1 MKQSNK
7 KTLICVL
14 LCALFCAVTAFAFA
28 GCKKTEAAKK
38 YAVIFMD
45 GETQISEQTVE
56 ANKEAVKPADPTK
69 ESTAGEVY
77 TFAGWSLTDG
87 GETVTD
93 FTIKADTTFYAVY
106 TSSTRQYK
114 VTFMNGSE
122 KLSESD
128 VDYNCVAVAPAQT
141 PAKESTVDTVYTFA
155 GWSLT
160 DGGEKVDE
168 LKITGDTTFYAVYT
182 SATRQYKVT
191 FMNGTDKF
199 SENDVDYNG
208 VAAAPTQTPAKE
220 STVDTVFAF
229 AGWSLT
235 ENGETVTDFTIKADT
250 TFYAVYTPATRQY
263 KVTFMNGTEKL
274 SENDV
279 DYNTTAAAPATN
291 PSKPSDAGNDYT
303 FAGWALT
310 ENGETVTDF
319 TIKADTTFYAVYTSV
334 TRKYKVTFMNG
345 SEKLSESEVDYNG
358 VAAAPTQTP
367 AKESTVA
374 TVFAFAGWALTDGG
388 EKVDELK
395 ITGDT
400 TFYAVYTSATRQY
413 KVTFMNGSEKLSE
426 SDVDYNGVAVAPAQT
441 PAKESTVDTVF
452 AFAGWSLTDGGEKVD
467 ELKITGDTTFYA
479 VYTPSVRKYNVQFI
493 GDDVDVTVS
502 VNARETVPAL
512 KDEEGALGRKI
523 VGYYSDEGFGTEFD
537 TEAEI
542 LKDTVVYVKLS
553 DYVYFNGAMLNKFT
567 DANATKT
574 LNGDGTL
581 TVTGVNGSYI
591 HKKDLNL
598 AMNDTNGLEIKIKT
612 DLHGGFIG
620 LYLFGEYTQD
630 GVAKTSTDY
639 GTPYYR
645 GRNAEGFEGWSCT
658 AADSDGYVVMTF
670 DLAYISKNATKSDFA
685 FRVINGLRIN
695 IASGTESKIT
705 IDYIKSIKIDSS
717 YNVNYYVNGA
727 VKKTATVKEGEKAIA
742 LKDEEVALGRQIA
755 GYYTDAAFTQVF
767 DMANTAITQDTNVYV
782 KLSDYVYFNGA
793 MMSKFA
799 GTATKTLNADGT
811 LTLLGAD
818 KNKYIHQKG
827 LNLSVEGANRVEIR
841 AKQNG
846 VYRLDLYLFG
856 NYTLDGNVAT
866 GTDYG
871 ADKGGF
877 RYRGVDASFGY
888 SVVNDGEYVI
898 MTYDL
903 SYANGNTAKNLVF
916 NVINGFRIDIVGV
929 NDKITDSSIMI
940 DYVKIIKK

>member
-1 MKQSNK
+1 M
-7 KTLICVL
+7 

-69 ESTAGEVY
+69 ESTVGEVY

-122 KLSESD
+122 KL
-128 VDYNCVAVAPAQT
+128 
-141 PAKESTVDTVYTFA
+141 
-155 GWSLT
+155 
-160 DGGEKVDE
+160 
-168 LKITGDTTFYAVYT
+168 
-182 SATRQYKVT
+182 
-191 FMNGTDKF
+191 

-250 TFYAVYTPATRQY
+250 TFYAVYTP
-263 KVTFMNGTEKL
+263 
-274 SENDV
+274 
-279 DYNTTAAAPATN
+279 
-291 PSKPSDAGNDYT
+291 
-303 FAGWALT
+303 
-310 ENGETVTDF
+310 
-319 TIKADTTFYAVYTSV
+319 
-334 TRKYKVTFMNG
+334 
-345 SEKLSESEVDYNG
+345 
-358 VAAAPTQTP
+358 
-367 AKESTVA
+367 
-374 TVFAFAGWALTDGG
+374 
-388 EKVDELK
+388 
-395 ITGDT
+395 
-400 TFYAVYTSATRQY
+400 ATRQY

-493 GDDVDVTVS
+493 GDDLDVTVS
-502 VNARETVPAL
+502 VNARENVPAL

-523 VGYYSDEGFGTEFD
+523 VGYYSDEGFETEFD

-567 DANATKT
+567 GGNASKT
-574 LNGDGTL
+574 LNADGTFTMGITSGTTARL
-581 TVTGVNGSYI
+581 HQKNI
-591 HKKDLNL
+591 NL
-598 AMNDTNGLEIKIKT
+598 AMNDTNGFEVRAKLENVSRV
-612 DLHGGFIG
+612 DLF
-620 LYLFGEYTQD
+620 LYGQYTLN
-630 GVAKTSTDY
+630 
-639 GTPYYR
+639 GTAGAGDNYQHLYR
-645 GRNAEGFEGWSCT
+645 GLSTQGWTTSLPD
-658 AADSDGYVVMTF
+658 ADGYVTMVY
-670 DLAYISKNATKSDFA
+670 DLAYITDKEPAKDFVYN
-685 FRVINGLRIN
+685 VINGFLID
-695 IASGTESKIT
+695 IYGSGSIT
-705 IDYIKSIKIDSS
+705 VDYVKSIKVTRS
-717 YNVNYYVNGA
+717 YAVNYYVDGA
-727 VKKTATVKEGEKAIA
+727 VKKTATVKEGEKAVA

-782 KLSDYVYFNGA
+782 KLSDYVYFNGV
-793 MMSKFA
+793 MMSKFT
-799 GTATKTLNADGT
+799 GGNATKTLNADGT

-818 KNKYIHQKG
+818 KDKYIHQKG

-866 GTDYG
+866 GTDYD

-877 RYRGVDASFGY
+877 RYRGVDASYGY
-888 SVVNDGEYVI
+888 SMVKDGEYVI

-929 NDKITDSSIMI
+929 NASVENSSIAI
-940 DYVKIIKK
+940 DYVKIIKE

>member
-1 MKQSNK
+1 M
-7 KTLICVL
+7 
-14 LCALFCAVTAFAFA
+14 
-28 GCKKTEAAKK
+28 
-38 YAVIFMD
+38 
-45 GETQISEQTVE
+45 
-56 ANKEAVKPADPTK
+56 
-69 ESTAGEVY
+69 
-77 TFAGWSLTDG
+77 
-87 GETVTD
+87 
-93 FTIKADTTFYAVY
+93 
-106 TSSTRQYK
+106 
-114 VTFMNGSE
+114 
-122 KLSESD
+122 
-128 VDYNCVAVAPAQT
+128 
-141 PAKESTVDTVYTFA
+141 
-155 GWSLT
+155 
-160 DGGEKVDE
+160 
-168 LKITGDTTFYAVYT
+168 
-182 SATRQYKVT
+182 
-191 FMNGTDKF
+191 
-199 SENDVDYNG
+199 
-208 VAAAPTQTPAKE
+208 
-220 STVDTVFAF
+220 
-229 AGWSLT
+229 
-235 ENGETVTDFTIKADT
+235 
-250 TFYAVYTPATRQY
+250 YTPATRQY

-279 DYNTTAAAPATN
+279 DYNGVAAAPATN

-303 FAGWALT
+303 FAGWSLT

-358 VAAAPTQTP
+358 VA
-367 AKESTVA
+367 
-374 TVFAFAGWALTDGG
+374 
-388 EKVDELK
+388 
-395 ITGDT
+395 
-400 TFYAVYTSATRQY
+400 
-413 KVTFMNGSEKLSE
+413 
-426 SDVDYNGVAVAPAQT
+426 VAPAQT
-441 PAKESTVDTVF
+441 PAKESTVDTVY

-479 VYTPSVRKYNVQFI
+479 VYTPSVRKYNVQFV
-493 GDDVDVTVS
+493 GDDLDVTVS
-502 VNARETVPAL
+502 VNARENVPAL

-553 DYVYFNGAMLNKFT
+553 DYVYFNGAMLNKFA

-581 TVTGVNGSYI
+581 TVTGVNGSYV

-658 AADSDGYVVMTF
+658 SADSDGYMVMTF

-705 IDYIKSIKIDSS
+705 IDYIRSIKIDSS

-818 KNKYIHQKG
+818 KDKYIHQKE
-827 LNLSVEGANRVEIR
+827 LNLSVEGANHVEIR

-888 SVVNDGEYVI
+888 SMVNDGEYVI

-929 NDKITDSSIMI
+929 NDKITDSSIVI

>member
-1 MKQSNK
+1 M
-7 KTLICVL
+7 
-14 LCALFCAVTAFAFA
+14 
-28 GCKKTEAAKK
+28 
-38 YAVIFMD
+38 
-45 GETQISEQTVE
+45 
-56 ANKEAVKPADPTK
+56 
-69 ESTAGEVY
+69 
-77 TFAGWSLTDG
+77 
-87 GETVTD
+87 
-93 FTIKADTTFYAVY
+93 
-106 TSSTRQYK
+106 
-114 VTFMNGSE
+114 
-122 KLSESD
+122 
-128 VDYNCVAVAPAQT
+128 
-141 PAKESTVDTVYTFA
+141 
-155 GWSLT
+155 
-160 DGGEKVDE
+160 
-168 LKITGDTTFYAVYT
+168 
-182 SATRQYKVT
+182 
-191 FMNGTDKF
+191 
-199 SENDVDYNG
+199 
-208 VAAAPTQTPAKE
+208 
-220 STVDTVFAF
+220 
-229 AGWSLT
+229 
-235 ENGETVTDFTIKADT
+235 
-250 TFYAVYTPATRQY
+250 YTPATRQY

-303 FAGWALT
+303 FAGWSLT

-319 TIKADTTFYAVYTSV
+319 TIKADTTFYAVYTSS
-334 TRKYKVTFMNG
+334 TRQYKVTFMNG
-345 SEKLSESEVDYNG
+345 SEKLSESDVDYNG

-367 AKESTVA
+367 AKESTVD
-374 TVFAFAGWALTDGG
+374 TVFAFAGWSLTDGG

-400 TFYAVYTSATRQY
+400 TFYAVYTPSTRQY

-493 GDDVDVTVS
+493 GDDLDVTVS
-502 VNARETVPAL
+502 VNARENVPAL

-523 VGYYSDEGFGTEFD
+523 VGYYSDEGFETEFD

-574 LNGDGTL
+574 LNADGTL
-581 TVTGVNGSYI
+581 TVTGVNGSYV

-742 LKDEEVALGRQIA
+742 LKDEEGALGRQIA

-767 DMANTAITQDTNVYV
+767 DIANAAITQDTNVYV

-793 MMSKFA
+793 MMSKFT

-818 KNKYIHQKG
+818 KDKFIHQKG

-866 GTDYG
+866 GTDYD
-871 ADKGGF
+871 AKKGGF
-877 RYRGVDASFGY
+877 RYRGVDASYGY
-888 SVVNDGEYVI
+888 SMVKDGEYVI

-929 NDKITDSSIMI
+929 NASVENSSIAI
-940 DYVKIIKK
+940 DYVKIIKE

>member
-69 ESTAGEVY
+69 ESTVGEVY

-128 VDYNCVAVAPAQT
+128 VDYN
-141 PAKESTVDTVYTFA
+141 
-155 GWSLT
+155 
-160 DGGEKVDE
+160 
-168 LKITGDTTFYAVYT
+168 
-182 SATRQYKVT
+182 
-191 FMNGTDKF
+191 
-199 SENDVDYNG
+199 G
-208 VAAAPTQTPAKE
+208 VAADPTQTPAKE

-250 TFYAVYTPATRQY
+250 TFYAVYTSSTRQ
-263 KVTFMNGTEKL
+263 
-274 SENDV
+274 
-279 DYNTTAAAPATN
+279 
-291 PSKPSDAGNDYT
+291 
-303 FAGWALT
+303 
-310 ENGETVTDF
+310 
-319 TIKADTTFYAVYTSV
+319 
-334 TRKYKVTFMNG
+334 YKVTFMNG
-345 SEKLSESEVDYNG
+345 SEKLSESDVDYNG
-358 VAAAPTQTP
+358 VAVAPTQTP
-367 AKESTVA
+367 AKGSTVD
-374 TVFAFAGWALTDGG
+374 TVYTFAGWSLTDGG

-400 TFYAVYTSATRQY
+400 TFYAVYTPATRQY
-413 KVTFMNGSEKLSE
+413 KVTFMNGTEKLSE

-441 PAKESTVDTVF
+441 PAKESTVDTVY

-479 VYTPSVRKYNVQFI
+479 VYTPSVRKYKVQFI
-493 GDDVDVTVS
+493 GDDIDVTVS
-502 VNARETVPAL
+502 VNARENVPAL

-567 DANATKT
+567 GGNASKT
-574 LNGDGTL
+574 LNADGTFTMGITSGTTARL
-581 TVTGVNGSYI
+581 HQKNI
-591 HKKDLNL
+591 NL
-598 AMNDTNGLEIKIKT
+598 AMNDTNGFEVRAKLENVSRV
-612 DLHGGFIG
+612 DLF
-620 LYLFGEYTQD
+620 LYGQYTLN
-630 GVAKTSTDY
+630 
-639 GTPYYR
+639 GTAGAGDNYQHLYR
-645 GRNAEGFEGWSCT
+645 GLSTQGWTTSLPD
-658 AADSDGYVVMTF
+658 ADGYVTMVY
-670 DLAYISKNATKSDFA
+670 DLAYIADKESAKDFVYN
-685 FRVINGLRIN
+685 VINGFLID
-695 IASGTESKIT
+695 IYGSGSIT
-705 IDYIKSIKIDSS
+705 VDYVKSIKVTRS
-717 YNVNYYVNGA
+717 YAVNYYVSGA

-742 LKDEEVALGRQIA
+742 LKDEEGALGRQIA

-793 MMSKFA
+793 MISKFT

-811 LTLLGAD
+811 LTLLGED
-818 KNKYIHQKG
+818 KGKYIHQKG
-827 LNLSVEGANRVEIR
+827 LNLSVEGANCVEIR

-877 RYRGVDASFGY
+877 MYRGVDASYGY

-929 NDKITDSSIMI
+929 NDKITDSSIVI

>member
-28 GCKKTEAAKK
+28 GCKKTEATKK

-128 VDYNCVAVAPAQT
+128 VDYN
-141 PAKESTVDTVYTFA
+141 
-155 GWSLT
+155 
-160 DGGEKVDE
+160 
-168 LKITGDTTFYAVYT
+168 
-182 SATRQYKVT
+182 
-191 FMNGTDKF
+191 
-199 SENDVDYNG
+199 G

-263 KVTFMNGTEKL
+263 KVTFMSGTEKL

-345 SEKLSESEVDYNG
+345 SEKLSESDVDYNG

-367 AKESTVA
+367 AKESTVD
-374 TVFAFAGWALTDGG
+374 TVYTFAGWALTDGG

-400 TFYAVYTSATRQY
+400 TFYAVYTPATRQY

-441 PAKESTVDTVF
+441 PAKESTVDTVY
-452 AFAGWSLTDGGEKVD
+452 AFSGWALTDGGEKVD

-567 DANATKT
+567 GGNASKT
-574 LNGDGTL
+574 LNADGTFTMGITSGTTARL
-581 TVTGVNGSYI
+581 HQKNI
-591 HKKDLNL
+591 NL
-598 AMNDTNGLEIKIKT
+598 AMNDTNGFEVRAKLENVSRV
-612 DLHGGFIG
+612 DLF
-620 LYLFGEYTQD
+620 LYGQYTLN
-630 GVAKTSTDY
+630 GTAGAGKDY
-639 GTPYYR
+639 QHLYR
-645 GRNAEGFEGWSCT
+645 GLSTQGWT
-658 AADSDGYVVMTF
+658 ASAPDADGYITMVY
-670 DLAYISKNATKSDFA
+670 DLAYIADKDSAKDFVYN
-685 FRVINGLRIN
+685 VINGFCID
-695 IASGTESKIT
+695 IYGSGSIT
-705 IDYIKSIKIDSS
+705 VDYVKSIKVTRS
-717 YNVNYYVNGA
+717 YAVNYYVDGA
-727 VKKTATVKEGEKAIA
+727 VKKTATVKEGEKAVA
-742 LKDEEVALGRQIA
+742 LKDEEGVLGRQIV

-793 MMSKFA
+793 MISKFT
-799 GTATKTLNADGT
+799 GGSATKTLNADGT
-811 LTLLGAD
+811 ATIGGD
-818 KNKYIHQKG
+818 KNGLIAKQSG
-827 LNLSVEGANRVEIR
+827 LNLDLNDTDGIEI
-841 AKQNG
+841 KVKVNG
-846 VYRLDLYLFG
+846 
-856 NYTLDGNVAT
+856 AT
-866 GTDYG
+866 GRLIDIWVIGDYVKDGVNGTLTAENG
-871 ADKGGF
+871 AMGY
-877 RYRGVDASFGY
+877 YRGLSTQGY
-888 SVVNDGEYVI
+888 TVTAEDSEGYVI
-898 MTYDL
+898 MRFDFAYIT
-903 SYANGNTAKNLVF
+903 NGKGAQNF
-916 NVINGFRIDIVGV
+916 NFTKMTGLRIDLIGLQSAT
-929 NDKITDSSIMI
+929 IA
-940 DYVKIIKK
+940 YVKSIKK

>member
-1 MKQSNK
+1 M
-7 KTLICVL
+7 

-69 ESTAGEVY
+69 ESTVGEVY
-77 TFAGWSLTDG
+77 T
-87 GETVTD
+87 
-93 FTIKADTTFYAVY
+93 
-106 TSSTRQYK
+106 
-114 VTFMNGSE
+114 
-122 KLSESD
+122 
-128 VDYNCVAVAPAQT
+128 
-141 PAKESTVDTVYTFA
+141 
-155 GWSLT
+155 
-160 DGGEKVDE
+160 
-168 LKITGDTTFYAVYT
+168 
-182 SATRQYKVT
+182 
-191 FMNGTDKF
+191 
-199 SENDVDYNG
+199 
-208 VAAAPTQTPAKE
+208 
-220 STVDTVFAF
+220 
-229 AGWSLT
+229 
-235 ENGETVTDFTIKADT
+235 
-250 TFYAVYTPATRQY
+250 
-263 KVTFMNGTEKL
+263 
-274 SENDV
+274 
-279 DYNTTAAAPATN
+279 
-291 PSKPSDAGNDYT
+291 
-303 FAGWALT
+303 
-310 ENGETVTDF
+310 
-319 TIKADTTFYAVYTSV
+319 
-334 TRKYKVTFMNG
+334 
-345 SEKLSESEVDYNG
+345 
-358 VAAAPTQTP
+358 
-367 AKESTVA
+367 
-374 TVFAFAGWALTDGG
+374 
-388 EKVDELK
+388 
-395 ITGDT
+395 
-400 TFYAVYTSATRQY
+400 
-413 KVTFMNGSEKLSE
+413 
-426 SDVDYNGVAVAPAQT
+426 
-441 PAKESTVDTVF
+441 
-452 AFAGWSLTDGGEKVD
+452 FAGWSLTDGGEKVD

-493 GDDVDVTVS
+493 GDDLDVTVS
-502 VNARETVPAL
+502 VNARENVPAL

-567 DANATKT
+567 GGNASKT
-574 LNGDGTL
+574 LNADGTL
-581 TVTGVNGSYI
+581 TVTGVNDSYV

-742 LKDEEVALGRQIA
+742 LKDEEGALGRQIV

-767 DMANTAITQDTNVYV
+767 DMANTAIMQDTNVYV

-793 MMSKFA
+793 MISKFT
-799 GTATKTLNADGT
+799 GGSATKTLNADGT
-811 LTLLGAD
+811 ATIGGD
-818 KNKYIHQKG
+818 KNGLTAKQSG
-827 LNLSVEGANRVEIR
+827 LNLDLNDTDGIEI
-841 AKQNG
+841 KVKVNG
-846 VYRLDLYLFG
+846 
-856 NYTLDGNVAT
+856 AT
-866 GTDYG
+866 GRLIDIWVIGDYVKDG
-871 ADKGGF
+871 VNGTLTAENNAMGY
-877 RYRGVDASFGY
+877 YRGLPTQGY
-888 SVVNDGEYVI
+888 TVTAEDSEGYVI
-898 MTYDL
+898 MRFDFAYIT
-903 SYANGNTAKNLVF
+903 NGQEAQNF
-916 NVINGFRIDIVGV
+916 NFTKMTGLRIDLFGLQSATVA
-929 NDKITDSSIMI
+929 
-940 DYVKIIKK
+940 YVKSIKK

>member
-38 YAVIFMD
+38 YTVIFMD

-106 TSSTRQYK
+106 TSVTRKYK

-128 VDYNCVAVAPAQT
+128 VDYNGVAVAPTQT

-168 LKITGDTTFYAVYT
+168 LKITGDTTF
-182 SATRQYKVT
+182 
-191 FMNGTDKF
+191 F
-199 SENDVDYNG
+199 
-208 VAAAPTQTPAKE
+208 
-220 STVDTVFAF
+220 
-229 AGWSLT
+229 
-235 ENGETVTDFTIKADT
+235 
-250 TFYAVYTPATRQY
+250 
-263 KVTFMNGTEKL
+263 
-274 SENDV
+274 
-279 DYNTTAAAPATN
+279 
-291 PSKPSDAGNDYT
+291 
-303 FAGWALT
+303 
-310 ENGETVTDF
+310 
-319 TIKADTTFYAVYTSV
+319 
-334 TRKYKVTFMNG
+334 
-345 SEKLSESEVDYNG
+345 
-358 VAAAPTQTP
+358 
-367 AKESTVA
+367 
-374 TVFAFAGWALTDGG
+374 
-388 EKVDELK
+388 
-395 ITGDT
+395 
-400 TFYAVYTSATRQY
+400 AVYTSATRQY

-426 SDVDYNGVAVAPAQT
+426 SDVDYNGVAVAPTQT
-441 PAKESTVDTVF
+441 PAKESTVDTVY

-567 DANATKT
+567 GGNASKT
-574 LNGDGTL
+574 LNADGTFTMGITSGTTARL
-581 TVTGVNGSYI
+581 HQKNI
-591 HKKDLNL
+591 NL
-598 AMNDTNGLEIKIKT
+598 AMNDTNGFEVRAKLENVSRV
-612 DLHGGFIG
+612 DLF
-620 LYLFGEYTQD
+620 LYGQYTLN
-630 GVAKTSTDY
+630 
-639 GTPYYR
+639 GTAGAGDNYQHLYR
-645 GRNAEGFEGWSCT
+645 GLSTQGWTTSLPD
-658 AADSDGYVVMTF
+658 ADGYVTMVY
-670 DLAYISKNATKSDFA
+670 DLAYIADKESAKDFVYN
-685 FRVINGLRIN
+685 VINGFLID
-695 IASGTESKIT
+695 IYGSGSIT
-705 IDYIKSIKIDSS
+705 VDYVKSIKVTRS
-717 YNVNYYVNGA
+717 YTVNYYVNGA
-727 VKKTATVKEGEKAIA
+727 VKKTATVKEGEKAVA
-742 LKDEEVALGRQIA
+742 LKDEEGALGRQIV

-767 DMANTAITQDTNVYV
+767 DIADTAITQDTNVYV

-793 MMSKFA
+793 MISKFTGGSA
-799 GTATKTLNADGT
+799 MKTLNADGT
-811 LTLLGAD
+811 ATIGGD
-818 KNKYIHQKG
+818 KNGLTAKQSG
-827 LNLSVEGANRVEIR
+827 LNLDLNDTDGIEI
-841 AKQNG
+841 KVKVNG
-846 VYRLDLYLFG
+846 
-856 NYTLDGNVAT
+856 AT
-866 GTDYG
+866 GRLIDIWVIGDYVKDGVNGTLTAENG
-871 ADKGGF
+871 AMGY
-877 RYRGVDASFGY
+877 YRGLPTQGY
-888 SVVNDGEYVI
+888 TVTAEDSEGYVI
-898 MTYDL
+898 MRFDFAYIT
-903 SYANGNTAKNLVF
+903 NGQGAQNF
-916 NVINGFRIDIVGV
+916 NFTKMTGLRIDLIGLQSATVA
-929 NDKITDSSIMI
+929 
-940 DYVKIIKK
+940 YVKSIKK

>member
-14 LCALFCAVTAFAFA
+14 LCALFCSVTAFAFA

-69 ESTAGEVY
+69 ESTIGEVY

-114 VTFMNGSE
+114 VTFMNGTE
-122 KLSESD
+122 KL
-128 VDYNCVAVAPAQT
+128 
-141 PAKESTVDTVYTFA
+141 
-155 GWSLT
+155 
-160 DGGEKVDE
+160 
-168 LKITGDTTFYAVYT
+168 
-182 SATRQYKVT
+182 
-191 FMNGTDKF
+191 

-220 STVDTVFAF
+220 PTVDTVFAF

-250 TFYAVYTPATRQY
+250 TFYAVYTPSTRQY

-279 DYNTTAAAPATN
+279 DYNGVAAAPATN

-303 FAGWALT
+303 FAGWSLT

-319 TIKADTTFYAVYTSV
+319 TIKADTTFYAVYTSA
-334 TRKYKVTFMNG
+334 TRQYKVTFMNG
-345 SEKLSESEVDYNG
+345 SEKLSESDVDYNG

-367 AKESTVA
+367 AKESTVD

-400 TFYAVYTSATRQY
+400 TFYAVYTPATRQY

-452 AFAGWSLTDGGEKVD
+452 TFAGWSLTDGGEKVD

-493 GDDVDVTVS
+493 GDELDVTVS
-502 VNARETVPAL
+502 VNARENVPAL

-553 DYVYFNGAMLNKFT
+553 DYVYFNGAMLKQFAPLAGAST
-567 DANATKT
+567 T

-581 TVTGVNGSYI
+581 TVTGVNGSYV

-742 LKDEEVALGRQIA
+742 LKDEEGALGRQIA

-793 MMSKFA
+793 MMSKFT

-818 KNKYIHQKG
+818 KDKYIHQKG

-866 GTDYG
+866 GTDYD
-871 ADKGGF
+871 AAKGGF
-877 RYRGVDASFGY
+877 RYRGVDASYGY

-929 NDKITDSSIMI
+929 NDKITDSSIVI

>member
-1 MKQSNK
+1 M
-7 KTLICVL
+7 

-69 ESTAGEVY
+69 ESTVGEVY

-106 TSSTRQYK
+106 TSVTRK
-114 VTFMNGSE
+114 
-122 KLSESD
+122 
-128 VDYNCVAVAPAQT
+128 
-141 PAKESTVDTVYTFA
+141 
-155 GWSLT
+155 
-160 DGGEKVDE
+160 
-168 LKITGDTTFYAVYT
+168 
-182 SATRQYKVT
+182 YKVT
-191 FMNGTDKF
+191 FMNGTEKL
-199 SENDVDYNG
+199 SENDVDYNTT
-208 VAAAPTQTPAKE
+208 AAAPTQTPAKE

-235 ENGETVTDFTIKADT
+235 ENGEAVTDFTIKADT

-279 DYNTTAAAPATN
+279 DYNTTVAAPATN

-303 FAGWALT
+303 FAGWSLT

-319 TIKADTTFYAVYTSV
+319 TIKADTTFYAVYTSA
-334 TRKYKVTFMNG
+334 TRQYKVTFMNG
-345 SEKLSESEVDYNG
+345 SEKLSESDVDYNG

-367 AKESTVA
+367 AKESTVD
-374 TVFAFAGWALTDGG
+374 TVYTFAGWALTDGG

-400 TFYAVYTSATRQY
+400 TFYAVYTPATRQY

-452 AFAGWSLTDGGEKVD
+452 VFAGWSLTDGGEKVD

-493 GDDVDVTVS
+493 GDDLDVTVP
-502 VNARETVPAL
+502 VNARENVPAL

-523 VGYYSDEGFGTEFD
+523 VGYYSDEEFGTEFD

-567 DANATKT
+567 GGNASKT
-574 LNGDGTL
+574 LNADGTFTMGITSGTTARL
-581 TVTGVNGSYI
+581 HQKNI
-591 HKKDLNL
+591 NL
-598 AMNDTNGLEIKIKT
+598 AMNDTNAFEVRAKLENVSRV
-612 DLHGGFIG
+612 DLF
-620 LYLFGEYTQD
+620 LYGQYTLN
-630 GVAKTSTDY
+630 
-639 GTPYYR
+639 GTAGAGDNYQHLYR
-645 GRNAEGFEGWSCT
+645 GLSTQGWTTSLPD
-658 AADSDGYVVMTF
+658 ADGYVTMVY
-670 DLAYISKNATKSDFA
+670 DLAYIANNESAKDFVYN
-685 FRVINGLRIN
+685 VINGFCIDIYGSEN
-695 IASGTESKIT
+695 GKIK
-705 IDYIKSIKIDSS
+705 IDYVKSIKIEKS
-717 YNVNYYVNGA
+717 YAVNYYVNGA

-742 LKDEEVALGRQIA
+742 LKDEEGALGRQIV

-767 DMANTAITQDTNVYV
+767 DMANTAITQDTNLYV

-793 MMSKFA
+793 MLNKFA
-799 GTATKTLNADGT
+799 GGNASKTLNADGT
-811 LTLLGAD
+811 FTMGITSGTTARL
-818 KNKYIHQKG
+818 HQKNI
-827 LNLSVEGANRVEIR
+827 NLAMNDTNAFEVR
-841 AKQNG
+841 AKLEN
-846 VYRLDLYLFG
+846 VSRVDLFLYG
-856 NYTLDGNVAT
+856 QYTLN
-866 GTDYG
+866 GTAG
-871 ADKGGF
+871 AGDNYQHL
-877 RYRGVDASFGY
+877 YRGLSTQGWTTSLPDADGY
-888 SVVNDGEYVI
+888 VTMV
-898 MTYDL
+898 YDL
-903 SYANGNTAKNLVF
+903 AYIANNESAKDFVY
-916 NVINGFRIDIVGV
+916 NVINGFCIDIYGSE
-929 NDKITDSSIMI
+929 NGKIKI
-940 DYVKIIKK
+940 DYVKSIKK

>member
-1 MKQSNK
+1 M
-7 KTLICVL
+7 

-69 ESTAGEVY
+69 ESTVGEVY
-77 TFAGWSLTDG
+77 TFAGWSLTEN

-106 TSSTRQYK
+106 TSATRQYK

-128 VDYNCVAVAPAQT
+128 VDYNGVAV
-141 PAKESTVDTVYTFA
+141 
-155 GWSLT
+155 
-160 DGGEKVDE
+160 
-168 LKITGDTTFYAVYT
+168 
-182 SATRQYKVT
+182 
-191 FMNGTDKF
+191 
-199 SENDVDYNG
+199 
-208 VAAAPTQTPAKE
+208 APTQTPAKE
-220 STVDTVFAF
+220 PTVDTVFAF

-235 ENGETVTDFTIKADT
+235 ENGEAVTDFTIKADT

-279 DYNTTAAAPATN
+279 DYNATAAAPATN

-303 FAGWALT
+303 FAGWSLT

-334 TRKYKVTFMNG
+334 TRQYKVTFMNG
-345 SEKLSESEVDYNG
+345 SEKLSESDVDYNG
-358 VAAAPTQTP
+358 VAVAPTQTP
-367 AKESTVA
+367 AKESTVD
-374 TVFAFAGWALTDGG
+374 TVFAFAGWSLTDGG

-493 GDDVDVTVS
+493 GDDLDVTVS
-502 VNARETVPAL
+502 VNARENVPAL

-553 DYVYFNGAMLNKFT
+553 DYVYFNGAMLNKFA

-574 LNGDGTL
+574 LNADGTL
-581 TVTGVNGSYI
+581 TVTGVNGSYV

-742 LKDEEVALGRQIA
+742 LKDEEGALGRQIA

-767 DMANTAITQDTNVYV
+767 DIANTAITQDTNVYV
-782 KLSDYVYFNGA
+782 KLSDYVYFNGV

-811 LTLLGAD
+811 LTLHGAD
-818 KNKYIHQKG
+818 KDKYIHQKG

-888 SVVNDGEYVI
+888 SVVKDGEYVI

-929 NDKITDSSIMI
+929 NDKITDSSIVI

>member
-1 MKQSNK
+1 M
-7 KTLICVL
+7 

-69 ESTAGEVY
+69 ESTVGEVY
-77 TFAGWSLTDG
+77 TFAGWSLTEN

-114 VTFMNGSE
+114 VTFMNGTE
-122 KLSESD
+122 KL
-128 VDYNCVAVAPAQT
+128 
-141 PAKESTVDTVYTFA
+141 
-155 GWSLT
+155 
-160 DGGEKVDE
+160 
-168 LKITGDTTFYAVYT
+168 
-182 SATRQYKVT
+182 
-191 FMNGTDKF
+191 

-263 KVTFMNGTEKL
+263 KVTFMNGSEKL

-279 DYNTTAAAPATN
+279 DYNATAAAPATN

-303 FAGWALT
+303 FAGWSLT

-319 TIKADTTFYAVYTSV
+319 TIKADTTFYAVYTSS
-334 TRKYKVTFMNG
+334 TRQYKVTFMNG
-345 SEKLSESEVDYNG
+345 SEKLSESDVDYNG
-358 VAAAPTQTP
+358 VAVAPAQTP
-367 AKESTVA
+367 AKESTVD
-374 TVFAFAGWALTDGG
+374 TVFAFAGWSLTDGG

-493 GDDVDVTVS
+493 GDDLDVTVP
-502 VNARETVPAL
+502 VNARENVPAL

-553 DYVYFNGAMLNKFT
+553 DYVYFNGAMLNKFA

-581 TVTGVNGSYI
+581 TVTGVNGSYV
-591 HKKDLNL
+591 HKKDMNL

-645 GRNAEGFEGWSCT
+645 GRNADGFEGWSCT

-685 FRVINGLRIN
+685 FKVINGLRIN

-727 VKKTATVKEGEKAIA
+727 VKKTATVKEGEKAVA
-742 LKDEEVALGRQIA
+742 LKDEEGALGRQIA

-767 DMANTAITQDTNVYV
+767 DMANTAITQDTNLYV

-793 MMSKFA
+793 MISKFD
-799 GTATKTLNADGT
+799 GGDATKTLNADGT
-811 LTLLGAD
+811 ATIGGD
-818 KNKYIHQKG
+818 KNGLIAKQFG
-827 LNLSVEGANRVEIR
+827 LNLDLNDTDGIEI
-841 AKQNG
+841 KVKVNG
-846 VYRLDLYLFG
+846 
-856 NYTLDGNVAT
+856 AT
-866 GTDYG
+866 GRLIDIWVIGDYVKDGVNGTLTAENG
-871 ADKGGF
+871 AMGY
-877 RYRGVDASFGY
+877 YRGLSTQGY
-888 SVVNDGEYVI
+888 TVTAEDSEGYVI
-898 MTYDL
+898 MRFDFAYIT
-903 SYANGNTAKNLVF
+903 NGKGAQNF
-916 NVINGFRIDIVGV
+916 NFTKMTGLRIDLIGLQSAT
-929 NDKITDSSIMI
+929 IA
-940 DYVKIIKK
+940 YVKSIKK

>member
-28 GCKKTEAAKK
+28 GCKKTEAVKK

-69 ESTAGEVY
+69 ESTVGEVY

-106 TSSTRQYK
+106 TPSTRQYK
-114 VTFMNGSE
+114 VTFMNGTE
-122 KLSESD
+122 KL
-128 VDYNCVAVAPAQT
+128 
-141 PAKESTVDTVYTFA
+141 
-155 GWSLT
+155 
-160 DGGEKVDE
+160 
-168 LKITGDTTFYAVYT
+168 
-182 SATRQYKVT
+182 
-191 FMNGTDKF
+191 

-220 STVDTVFAF
+220 STADTVFAF

-250 TFYAVYTPATRQY
+250 TFYAVYTPSTRQY

-279 DYNTTAAAPATN
+279 DYNGVAAAPTQTPAKESTA
-291 PSKPSDAGNDYT
+291 DTVFA
-303 FAGWALT
+303 FAGWSLT

-319 TIKADTTFYAVYTSV
+319 TIKADTTFYAVYTSA
-334 TRKYKVTFMNG
+334 TRQYKVTFMNG

-367 AKESTVA
+367 AKESTVD
-374 TVFAFAGWALTDGG
+374 TVYTFAGWSLTDGG

-493 GDDVDVTVS
+493 GDDLDVTVS
-502 VNARETVPAL
+502 VNARENVPAL

-553 DYVYFNGAMLNKFT
+553 DYIYFNGAMLNKFA
-567 DANATKT
+567 DADATKT

-581 TVTGVNGSYI
+581 TVTGVNGSYV

-630 GVAKTSTDY
+630 GVTKTSTDY

-742 LKDEEVALGRQIA
+742 LKDEEGALGRQIA

-793 MMSKFA
+793 MMSKFT

-818 KNKYIHQKG
+818 KDKYIHQKG
-827 LNLSVEGANRVEIR
+827 LNLSVEGANCVEIR

-866 GTDYG
+866 GTDYD
-871 ADKGGF
+871 AKKGGF
-877 RYRGVDASFGY
+877 RYRGVDASYGY

-929 NDKITDSSIMI
+929 NDKITDSSIVI

>member
-1 MKQSNK
+1 M
-7 KTLICVL
+7 

-69 ESTAGEVY
+69 ESTVGEVY
-77 TFAGWSLTDG
+77 TFAGWSLTEN

-128 VDYNCVAVAPAQT
+128 VDYNGVAAAPAQT
-141 PAKESTVDTVYTFA
+141 PAKESTVDTVFA
-155 GWSLT
+155 FDGWSLT
-160 DGGEKVDE
+160 DG
-168 LKITGDTTFYAVYT
+168 
-182 SATRQYKVT
+182 
-191 FMNGTDKF
+191 
-199 SENDVDYNG
+199 
-208 VAAAPTQTPAKE
+208 
-220 STVDTVFAF
+220 
-229 AGWSLT
+229 
-235 ENGETVTDFTIKADT
+235 GETVTDFTIKADT

-303 FAGWALT
+303 FAGWSLS

-367 AKESTVA
+367 AKESTVD
-374 TVFAFAGWALTDGG
+374 TVYTFAGWALTDGG

-400 TFYAVYTSATRQY
+400 TFYAVYTPATRQY

-479 VYTPSVRKYNVQFI
+479 VYTPSVRKYKVQFI
-493 GDDVDVTVS
+493 GDDLDVTVS
-502 VNARETVPAL
+502 VNARENVPAL

-567 DANATKT
+567 GGNASKT
-574 LNGDGTL
+574 LNADGTFTMGITSGTTARL
-581 TVTGVNGSYI
+581 HQKNI
-591 HKKDLNL
+591 NL
-598 AMNDTNGLEIKIKT
+598 AMNDTNGFEVRAKLENVSRV
-612 DLHGGFIG
+612 DLF
-620 LYLFGEYTQD
+620 LYGQYTLN
-630 GVAKTSTDY
+630 
-639 GTPYYR
+639 GTAGAGDNYQHLYR
-645 GRNAEGFEGWSCT
+645 GLSTQGWTTSLPD
-658 AADSDGYVVMTF
+658 ADGYVTMVY
-670 DLAYISKNATKSDFA
+670 DLAYIADKESAKDFVYN
-685 FRVINGLRIN
+685 VINGFLID
-695 IASGTESKIT
+695 IYGSGSIT
-705 IDYIKSIKIDSS
+705 VDYVKSIKVTRS
-717 YNVNYYVNGA
+717 YAVNYYVDGA
-727 VKKTATVKEGEKAIA
+727 VKKTATVKEGEKAVA

-767 DMANTAITQDTNVYV
+767 DIANTAITQDTNVYV

-793 MMSKFA
+793 MISKFT
-799 GTATKTLNADGT
+799 GGNATKTLNADGT
-811 LTLLGAD
+811 ATIGGD
-818 KNKYIHQKG
+818 KNGLIAKQSG
-827 LNLSVEGANRVEIR
+827 LNLDLNDTDGIEI
-841 AKQNG
+841 KVKVNG
-846 VYRLDLYLFG
+846 
-856 NYTLDGNVAT
+856 AT
-866 GTDYG
+866 GRLIDIWVIGDYVKDG
-871 ADKGGF
+871 VNGTLTAENDAMGY
-877 RYRGVDASFGY
+877 YRGLPTQGY
-888 SVVNDGEYVI
+888 TVTAEDSEGYVI
-898 MTYDL
+898 MRFDFAYIT
-903 SYANGNTAKNLVF
+903 NGKGAQNF
-916 NVINGFRIDIVGV
+916 NFTKMTGLRIDLFGLQSATIA
-929 NDKITDSSIMI
+929 
-940 DYVKIIKK
+940 YVKSIQK

>member
-1 MKQSNK
+1 
-7 KTLICVL
+7 
-14 LCALFCAVTAFAFA
+14 
-28 GCKKTEAAKK
+28 
-38 YAVIFMD
+38 
-45 GETQISEQTVE
+45 
-56 ANKEAVKPADPTK
+56 
-69 ESTAGEVY
+69 
-77 TFAGWSLTDG
+77 
-87 GETVTD
+87 
-93 FTIKADTTFYAVY
+93 
-106 TSSTRQYK
+106 
-114 VTFMNGSE
+114 
-122 KLSESD
+122 
-128 VDYNCVAVAPAQT
+128 
-141 PAKESTVDTVYTFA
+141 
-155 GWSLT
+155 
-160 DGGEKVDE
+160 
-168 LKITGDTTFYAVYT
+168 
-182 SATRQYKVT
+182 
-191 FMNGTDKF
+191 
-199 SENDVDYNG
+199 
-208 VAAAPTQTPAKE
+208 
-220 STVDTVFAF
+220 
-229 AGWSLT
+229 
-235 ENGETVTDFTIKADT
+235 
-250 TFYAVYTPATRQY
+250 
-263 KVTFMNGTEKL
+263 MNGTEKL

-367 AKESTVA
+367 AKESTVD
-374 TVFAFAGWALTDGG
+374 TVYTFAGWALTDGG

-400 TFYAVYTSATRQY
+400 TFYAVYTPATRQY

-452 AFAGWSLTDGGEKVD
+452 AFAGWALTDGGEKVD

-493 GDDVDVTVS
+493 GDDLDVTVS
-502 VNARETVPAL
+502 VNARENVPAL

-567 DANATKT
+567 GGNASKT
-574 LNGDGTL
+574 LNADGTFTMGITSGTTARL
-581 TVTGVNGSYI
+581 HQKNI
-591 HKKDLNL
+591 NL
-598 AMNDTNGLEIKIKT
+598 AMNDTNGFEVRAKLENVSRV
-612 DLHGGFIG
+612 D
-620 LYLFGEYTQD
+620 LYLYGQYTLN
-630 GVAKTSTDY
+630 
-639 GTPYYR
+639 GTAGAGDNYQHLYR
-645 GRNAEGFEGWSCT
+645 GLSTQGWTTSLPD
-658 AADSDGYVVMTF
+658 ADGYVTMVY
-670 DLAYISKNATKSDFA
+670 DLAYITDKEPAKDFVYN
-685 FRVINGLRIN
+685 VINGFLID
-695 IASGTESKIT
+695 IYGSGSIT
-705 IDYIKSIKIDSS
+705 VDYVKSIKVTRS
-717 YNVNYYVNGA
+717 YAVNYYVDGA

-782 KLSDYVYFNGA
+782 KLSDYGYFNGA

-811 LTLLGAD
+811 LTLLGED
-818 KNKYIHQKG
+818 KGKYIHQKG
-827 LNLSVEGANRVEIR
+827 LNLSVEGANCVEIR

-866 GTDYG
+866 GTDYD
-871 ADKGGF
+871 AKKGGF
-877 RYRGVDASFGY
+877 MYRGVDASYGY

-903 SYANGNTAKNLVF
+903 SYAGGQTAKNFVF

-929 NDKITDSSIMI
+929 NDKITDSSIVI

>member
-69 ESTAGEVY
+69 ESTVGEVY

-106 TSSTRQYK
+106 TSATRQYK

-122 KLSESD
+122 KLSES
-128 VDYNCVAVAPAQT
+128 
-141 PAKESTVDTVYTFA
+141 
-155 GWSLT
+155 
-160 DGGEKVDE
+160 
-168 LKITGDTTFYAVYT
+168 
-182 SATRQYKVT
+182 
-191 FMNGTDKF
+191 
-199 SENDVDYNG
+199 DVDYNG

-279 DYNTTAAAPATN
+279 DYNATAAAPATN

-303 FAGWALT
+303 FAGWSLT

-319 TIKADTTFYAVYTSV
+319 TIKADTTFYAVYTSE

-367 AKESTVA
+367 AKESTVD

-400 TFYAVYTSATRQY
+400 TFYAVYTPATRQY

-452 AFAGWSLTDGGEKVD
+452 AFAGWALTDGGEKVD

-493 GDDVDVTVS
+493 GDDLDVTVS
-502 VNARETVPAL
+502 VNARENVPAL

-523 VGYYSDEGFGTEFD
+523 VGYYSDEEFGTEFD

-574 LNGDGTL
+574 LNADGTL
-581 TVTGVNGSYI
+581 TVTGVNGSFI
-591 HKKDLNL
+591 HKKALNL

-620 LYLFGEYTQD
+620 LHLFGEYTQD

-645 GRNAEGFEGWSCT
+645 GRNADGFEGWSCT

-685 FRVINGLRIN
+685 FKVINGLRIN
-695 IASGTESKIT
+695 ISSGTESKIT

-742 LKDEEVALGRQIA
+742 LKDEEGALGRQIV

-767 DMANTAITQDTNVYV
+767 DIANAAVTKDTNLYV

-793 MMSKFA
+793 MIKQFTPA
-799 GTATKTLNADGT
+799 GGADTTLNADGT
-811 LTLLGAD
+811 VTVAGT
-818 KNKYIHQKG
+818 NGSFIHKKA
-827 LNLSVEGANRVEIR
+827 LNLAMNDTNGLEI
-841 AKQNG
+841 KIKT
-846 VYRLDLYLFG
+846 DLHGGFIGLHLFG
-856 NYTLDGNVAT
+856 EYTQDGVAKT
-866 GTDYG
+866 STDYG
-871 ADKGGF
+871 TPY
-877 RYRGVDASFGY
+877 YRGRNADGFEGWSCTAADSDGY
-888 SVVNDGEYVI
+888 VV
-898 MTYDL
+898 MTFDL
-903 SYANGNTAKNLVF
+903 AYISKNATKSDF
-916 NVINGFRIDIVGV
+916 AFKVINGLRINISSGTES
-929 NDKITDSSIMI
+929 KITI
-940 DYVKIIKK
+940 DYIKSIKIDSL

>member
-69 ESTAGEVY
+69 ESTVGEVY
-77 TFAGWSLTDG
+77 TFAGWSLTEN

-106 TSSTRQYK
+106 TSATRQYK

-128 VDYNCVAVAPAQT
+128 VDYNGVAAAPTQT
-141 PAKESTVDTVYTFA
+141 PAKESTVDTVYAFA
-155 GWSLT
+155 GWALT

-182 SATRQYKVT
+182 PATRQYKVT
-191 FMNGTDKF
+191 FMNGSEKL

-250 TFYAVYTPATRQY
+250 TFYAVYTSSTRQ
-263 KVTFMNGTEKL
+263 
-274 SENDV
+274 
-279 DYNTTAAAPATN
+279 
-291 PSKPSDAGNDYT
+291 
-303 FAGWALT
+303 
-310 ENGETVTDF
+310 
-319 TIKADTTFYAVYTSV
+319 
-334 TRKYKVTFMNG
+334 YKVTFMNG
-345 SEKLSESEVDYNG
+345 SEKLSESDVDYNG
-358 VAAAPTQTP
+358 VAVAPTQTP
-367 AKESTVA
+367 AKESTVD
-374 TVFAFAGWALTDGG
+374 TVFAFAGWSLTDGG

-400 TFYAVYTSATRQY
+400 TFYAVYTSAIRQY

-441 PAKESTVDTVF
+441 PAKESTVDTVY

-493 GDDVDVTVS
+493 GDDLDVTVS
-502 VNARETVPAL
+502 VNARENVPAL

-567 DANATKT
+567 GGNASKT
-574 LNGDGTL
+574 LNADGTFTMGITSGTTARL
-581 TVTGVNGSYI
+581 HQKNI
-591 HKKDLNL
+591 NL
-598 AMNDTNGLEIKIKT
+598 AMNDTNGFEVRAKLENVSRV
-612 DLHGGFIG
+612 DLF
-620 LYLFGEYTQD
+620 LYGQYTLN
-630 GVAKTSTDY
+630 
-639 GTPYYR
+639 GTAGAGDNYQHLYR
-645 GRNAEGFEGWSCT
+645 GLSTQGWTTSLPD
-658 AADSDGYVVMTF
+658 ADGYVTMVY
-670 DLAYISKNATKSDFA
+670 DLAYITDKEPAKDFVYN
-685 FRVINGLRIN
+685 VINGFLID
-695 IASGTESKIT
+695 IYGSGSIT
-705 IDYIKSIKIDSS
+705 VDYVKSIKVTRS
-717 YNVNYYVNGA
+717 YAVNYYVDGA

-793 MMSKFA
+793 MISKFT
-799 GTATKTLNADGT
+799 GGSATRTLNADGT
-811 LTLLGAD
+811 ATIGGD
-818 KNKYIHQKG
+818 KNGLTAKQSG
-827 LNLSVEGANRVEIR
+827 LNLDLNDTDGIEI
-841 AKQNG
+841 KVKVNG
-846 VYRLDLYLFG
+846 
-856 NYTLDGNVAT
+856 AT
-866 GTDYG
+866 GRLIDIWVIGDYVKDG
-871 ADKGGF
+871 VNGTLTAENDAMGY
-877 RYRGVDASFGY
+877 YRGLPTQGY
-888 SVVNDGEYVI
+888 TVTAEDSEGYVI
-898 MTYDL
+898 MRFDFAYIT
-903 SYANGNTAKNLVF
+903 NGQGAQNF
-916 NVINGFRIDIVGV
+916 NFTKMTGLRIDLFGLQSATVA
-929 NDKITDSSIMI
+929 
-940 DYVKIIKK
+940 YVKSIKK

>member
-28 GCKKTEAAKK
+28 GCKKTEAVKK

-69 ESTAGEVY
+69 ESTVGEVY

-106 TSSTRQYK
+106 TPS
-114 VTFMNGSE
+114 
-122 KLSESD
+122 
-128 VDYNCVAVAPAQT
+128 
-141 PAKESTVDTVYTFA
+141 
-155 GWSLT
+155 
-160 DGGEKVDE
+160 
-168 LKITGDTTFYAVYT
+168 
-182 SATRQYKVT
+182 
-191 FMNGTDKF
+191 
-199 SENDVDYNG
+199 
-208 VAAAPTQTPAKE
+208 
-220 STVDTVFAF
+220 
-229 AGWSLT
+229 
-235 ENGETVTDFTIKADT
+235 
-250 TFYAVYTPATRQY
+250 TRQY

-303 FAGWALT
+303 FAGWSLT

-319 TIKADTTFYAVYTSV
+319 TIKADTTFYAVYTSA
-334 TRKYKVTFMNG
+334 TRQYKVTFMNG

-367 AKESTVA
+367 AKESTVD
-374 TVFAFAGWALTDGG
+374 TVYTFAGWSLTDGG

-493 GDDVDVTVS
+493 GDDLDVTVS
-502 VNARETVPAL
+502 VNARENVPAL

-553 DYVYFNGAMLNKFT
+553 DYIYFNGAMLNKFA
-567 DANATKT
+567 DADATKT

-581 TVTGVNGSYI
+581 TVTGVNGSYV

-630 GVAKTSTDY
+630 GVTKTSTDY

-742 LKDEEVALGRQIA
+742 LKDEEGALGRQIA

-793 MMSKFA
+793 MMSKFT

-818 KNKYIHQKG
+818 KDKYIHQKG
-827 LNLSVEGANRVEIR
+827 LNLSVEGANCVEIR

-866 GTDYG
+866 GTDYD
-871 ADKGGF
+871 AKKGGF
-877 RYRGVDASFGY
+877 RYRGVDASYGY

-929 NDKITDSSIMI
+929 NDKITDSSIVI

>member
-1 MKQSNK
+1 M
-7 KTLICVL
+7 

-69 ESTAGEVY
+69 ESTVGEVY

-122 KLSESD
+122 KLSE
-128 VDYNCVAVAPAQT
+128 
-141 PAKESTVDTVYTFA
+141 
-155 GWSLT
+155 
-160 DGGEKVDE
+160 
-168 LKITGDTTFYAVYT
+168 
-182 SATRQYKVT
+182 
-191 FMNGTDKF
+191 
-199 SENDVDYNG
+199 
-208 VAAAPTQTPAKE
+208 
-220 STVDTVFAF
+220 
-229 AGWSLT
+229 
-235 ENGETVTDFTIKADT
+235 
-250 TFYAVYTPATRQY
+250 
-263 KVTFMNGTEKL
+263 
-274 SENDV
+274 NDV

-303 FAGWALT
+303 FAGWSLT

-319 TIKADTTFYAVYTSV
+319 TIKADTTFYAVYTSA
-334 TRKYKVTFMNG
+334 TRQYKVTFMNG
-345 SEKLSESEVDYNG
+345 SEKLSESDVDYNG
-358 VAAAPTQTP
+358 VAVAPTQTP
-367 AKESTVA
+367 AKESTVD
-374 TVFAFAGWALTDGG
+374 TVYTFAGWSLTDGG

-441 PAKESTVDTVF
+441 PAKESTVDTVY

-493 GDDVDVTVS
+493 GDDLDVTVP
-502 VNARETVPAL
+502 VNARENVPAL

-523 VGYYSDEGFGTEFD
+523 VGYYSDEEFGTEFD

-567 DANATKT
+567 GGNASKT
-574 LNGDGTL
+574 LNADGTFTMGITSGTTARL
-581 TVTGVNGSYI
+581 HQKNI
-591 HKKDLNL
+591 NL
-598 AMNDTNGLEIKIKT
+598 AMNDTNGFEVRAKLENVSRV
-612 DLHGGFIG
+612 DLF
-620 LYLFGEYTQD
+620 LYGQYTLN
-630 GVAKTSTDY
+630 GTAGAGKDY
-639 GTPYYR
+639 QHLYR
-645 GRNAEGFEGWSCT
+645 GLSTQGWTTSLPD
-658 AADSDGYVVMTF
+658 ADGYVTMVY
-670 DLAYISKNATKSDFA
+670 DLAYIANNESAKDFVYN
-685 FRVINGLRIN
+685 VINGFCID
-695 IASGTESKIT
+695 IYGSGSIT
-705 IDYIKSIKIDSS
+705 VDYVKSIKVTRS
-717 YNVNYYVNGA
+717 YAVNYYVDGA

-742 LKDEEVALGRQIA
+742 LKDEEVAFGRQIV

-767 DMANTAITQDTNVYV
+767 DIANTAITQDTNVYV

-793 MMSKFA
+793 MLNKFA
-799 GTATKTLNADGT
+799 GGNASKTLNADGT
-811 LTLLGAD
+811 FTMGITSGTTARL
-818 KNKYIHQKG
+818 HQKNI
-827 LNLSVEGANRVEIR
+827 NLAMNDTNGFEVR
-841 AKQNG
+841 AKLEN
-846 VYRLDLYLFG
+846 VSRVDLFLYG
-856 NYTLDGNVAT
+856 QYTLN
-866 GTDYG
+866 GTAGAGKDYQHL
-871 ADKGGF
+871 
-877 RYRGVDASFGY
+877 YRGLSTQGWTTSLPDADGY
-888 SVVNDGEYVI
+888 VTMV
-898 MTYDL
+898 YDL
-903 SYANGNTAKNLVF
+903 AYIANNESAKDFVY
-916 NVINGFRIDIVGV
+916 NVINGFCIDIYGSE
-929 NDKITDSSIMI
+929 NGKIKI
-940 DYVKIIKK
+940 DYVKSIKK

>member
-14 LCALFCAVTAFAFA
+14 LCALFCAVTAFAFV

-69 ESTAGEVY
+69 ESTVGEVY
-77 TFAGWSLTDG
+77 TFAGWSLTEN

-106 TSSTRQYK
+106 TSVTRKYK

-122 KLSESD
+122 KLSES
-128 VDYNCVAVAPAQT
+128 
-141 PAKESTVDTVYTFA
+141 E
-155 GWSLT
+155 
-160 DGGEKVDE
+160 
-168 LKITGDTTFYAVYT
+168 
-182 SATRQYKVT
+182 
-191 FMNGTDKF
+191 
-199 SENDVDYNG
+199 VDYNG

-235 ENGETVTDFTIKADT
+235 DGGETVTDFTIKADT

-303 FAGWALT
+303 FAGWSLT

-367 AKESTVA
+367 AKESTVD

-400 TFYAVYTSATRQY
+400 TFYAVYTPATRQY

-441 PAKESTVDTVF
+441 PAKESTVDTVY
-452 AFAGWSLTDGGEKVD
+452 AFSGWSLTDGGEKVD

-502 VNARETVPAL
+502 VNARENVPAL

-581 TVTGVNGSYI
+581 TVTGVNGSFI
-591 HKKDLNL
+591 HKKALNL

-620 LYLFGEYTQD
+620 LHIFGEYTQD

-645 GRNAEGFEGWSCT
+645 GRNADGFEGWSCT

-695 IASGTESKIT
+695 ISSGAESKIT
-705 IDYIKSIKIDSS
+705 IDYIKSIKIESS

-727 VKKTATVKEGEKAIA
+727 VKKTATVKEGEKAVA
-742 LKDEEVALGRQIA
+742 LKDEEGVLGRQIV

-793 MMSKFA
+793 MISKFDS
-799 GTATKTLNADGT
+799 GDATKTLNADGT
-811 LTLLGAD
+811 ATIGGD
-818 KNKYIHQKG
+818 KNGLKAKQFG
-827 LNLSVEGANRVEIR
+827 LNLDLNDTDGIEI
-841 AKQNG
+841 KVKVNG
-846 VYRLDLYLFG
+846 
-856 NYTLDGNVAT
+856 AT
-866 GTDYG
+866 GRLIDIWVIGDYVKDGVNGTLTAENG
-871 ADKGGF
+871 AMGY
-877 RYRGVDASFGY
+877 YRGLSTQGY
-888 SVVNDGEYVI
+888 TVTAEDSEGYVI
-898 MTYDL
+898 MRFDFAYIT
-903 SYANGNTAKNLVF
+903 NGKGAQNF
-916 NVINGFRIDIVGV
+916 NFTKMTGLRIDLIGLQSAT
-929 NDKITDSSIMI
+929 IA
-940 DYVKIIKK
+940 YVKSIKK

>member
-77 TFAGWSLTDG
+77 TFAGWSLT
-87 GETVTD
+87 
-93 FTIKADTTFYAVY
+93 
-106 TSSTRQYK
+106 
-114 VTFMNGSE
+114 
-122 KLSESD
+122 
-128 VDYNCVAVAPAQT
+128 
-141 PAKESTVDTVYTFA
+141 
-155 GWSLT
+155 
-160 DGGEKVDE
+160 
-168 LKITGDTTFYAVYT
+168 
-182 SATRQYKVT
+182 
-191 FMNGTDKF
+191 
-199 SENDVDYNG
+199 
-208 VAAAPTQTPAKE
+208 
-220 STVDTVFAF
+220 
-229 AGWSLT
+229 

-250 TFYAVYTPATRQY
+250 TFYAVYTSVTRKY
-263 KVTFMNGTEKL
+263 KVTFMSGTEKL

-303 FAGWALT
+303 FAGWSLT

-367 AKESTVA
+367 AKEYTVD
-374 TVFAFAGWALTDGG
+374 TVYTFAGWSLTDGG

-400 TFYAVYTSATRQY
+400 TFYAVYTSVTRKY

-441 PAKESTVDTVF
+441 PAKESTVDTVY
-452 AFAGWSLTDGGEKVD
+452 AFSGWSLTDGGEKVD

-479 VYTPSVRKYNVQFI
+479 VYTSSVRKYNVQFI

-502 VNARETVPAL
+502 VNARENVPAL

-553 DYVYFNGAMLNKFT
+553 DYVYFNGAMLNKF
-567 DANATKT
+567 AGGNASKT
-574 LNGDGTL
+574 LNADGTF
-581 TVTGVNGSYI
+581 TMGITSGTTARHHQKNI
-591 HKKDLNL
+591 NL
-598 AMNDTNGLEIKIKT
+598 AMNDTNGFEVRAKLENVSRV
-612 DLHGGFIG
+612 DLF
-620 LYLFGEYTQD
+620 LYGQYTLN
-630 GVAKTSTDY
+630 GTAGAGKDY
-639 GTPYYR
+639 QHLYR
-645 GRNAEGFEGWSCT
+645 GLSTQGWT
-658 AADSDGYVVMTF
+658 ASAPDADGYITMVY
-670 DLAYISKNATKSDFA
+670 DLAYIADKDSAKDFVYN
-685 FRVINGLRIN
+685 VINGFCIDIYGSEN
-695 IASGTESKIT
+695 GKIK
-705 IDYIKSIKIDSS
+705 IDYVKSIKIEKS
-717 YNVNYYVNGA
+717 YAVNYYVNGA

-742 LKDEEVALGRQIA
+742 LKDEEGTLGRQIA

-767 DMANTAITQDTNVYV
+767 DIANTAITQDTNVYV

-793 MMSKFA
+793 MISKFT
-799 GTATKTLNADGT
+799 GGSATKTLNADGT
-811 LTLLGAD
+811 ATIGGD
-818 KNKYIHQKG
+818 KNGLIAKQSG
-827 LNLSVEGANRVEIR
+827 LNLDLNDTDGIEI
-841 AKQNG
+841 KVNG
-846 VYRLDLYLFG
+846 
-856 NYTLDGNVAT
+856 AT
-866 GTDYG
+866 GRLIDIWVIGDYVKDGVNGTLTAENG
-871 ADKGGF
+871 AMGY
-877 RYRGVDASFGY
+877 YRGLPTQGY
-888 SVVNDGEYVI
+888 TVTAEDSEGYVI
-898 MTYDL
+898 MRFDFAYI
-903 SYANGNTAKNLVF
+903 
-916 NVINGFRIDIVGV
+916 INGQGAQNFNFTKMTGLRIDLFGLQSATIA
-929 NDKITDSSIMI
+929 
-940 DYVKIIKK
+940 YVKSIKK

>member
-1 MKQSNK
+1 M
-7 KTLICVL
+7 

-69 ESTAGEVY
+69 ESTVGEVY

-106 TSSTRQYK
+106 TSATRQYK

-122 KLSESD
+122 KLSE
-128 VDYNCVAVAPAQT
+128 
-141 PAKESTVDTVYTFA
+141 
-155 GWSLT
+155 
-160 DGGEKVDE
+160 
-168 LKITGDTTFYAVYT
+168 
-182 SATRQYKVT
+182 
-191 FMNGTDKF
+191 
-199 SENDVDYNG
+199 NDVDYNTT
-208 VAAAPTQTPAKE
+208 AAAPTQTPAKE

-250 TFYAVYTPATRQY
+250 TFYAVYTPSTRQY
-263 KVTFMNGTEKL
+263 KVTFMNGSEKL

-303 FAGWALT
+303 FAGWSLT

-334 TRKYKVTFMNG
+334 TRRYKVTFMNG

-367 AKESTVA
+367 AKESTVD

-400 TFYAVYTSATRQY
+400 TFYAVYTPATRQY

-452 AFAGWSLTDGGEKVD
+452 AFAGWALTDGGEKVD

-493 GDDVDVTVS
+493 GDDLDVTVS
-502 VNARETVPAL
+502 VNARERVPAL

-523 VGYYSDEGFGTEFD
+523 IGYYSDEEFGTEFD

-581 TVTGVNGSYI
+581 TVTGVNGSFI

-742 LKDEEVALGRQIA
+742 LKDEEGALGRQIA

-767 DMANTAITQDTNVYV
+767 DIANTAITQDTNVYV

-811 LTLLGAD
+811 LTLLGED
-818 KNKYIHQKG
+818 KGKYIHQKG
-827 LNLSVEGANRVEIR
+827 LNLSVEGANCVEIR

-866 GTDYG
+866 GTDYD
-871 ADKGGF
+871 AKKGGF
-877 RYRGVDASFGY
+877 MYRGAASYGY

-903 SYANGNTAKNLVF
+903 SYAGGQTAKNFVF

-929 NDKITDSSIMI
+929 NDKITDSSIVI

>member
-56 ANKEAVKPADPTK
+56 ANNEAVKPADPTK

-77 TFAGWSLTDG
+77 TFAGWS
-87 GETVTD
+87 
-93 FTIKADTTFYAVY
+93 
-106 TSSTRQYK
+106 
-114 VTFMNGSE
+114 
-122 KLSESD
+122 
-128 VDYNCVAVAPAQT
+128 
-141 PAKESTVDTVYTFA
+141 
-155 GWSLT
+155 
-160 DGGEKVDE
+160 
-168 LKITGDTTFYAVYT
+168 
-182 SATRQYKVT
+182 
-191 FMNGTDKF
+191 
-199 SENDVDYNG
+199 
-208 VAAAPTQTPAKE
+208 
-220 STVDTVFAF
+220 
-229 AGWSLT
+229 
-235 ENGETVTDFTIKADT
+235 
-250 TFYAVYTPATRQY
+250 
-263 KVTFMNGTEKL
+263 
-274 SENDV
+274 
-279 DYNTTAAAPATN
+279 
-291 PSKPSDAGNDYT
+291 
-303 FAGWALT
+303 LT

-345 SEKLSESEVDYNG
+345 SEKLSESDVDYNG
-358 VAAAPTQTP
+358 VATSPTQTP
-367 AKESTVA
+367 AKESTVD
-374 TVFAFAGWALTDGG
+374 TVYTFAGWSLTEDG

-400 TFYAVYTSATRQY
+400 TFYAVYTPATRQY

-441 PAKESTVDTVF
+441 PAKESTVDTVY
-452 AFAGWSLTDGGEKVD
+452 AFSGWSLTDGGEKVD

-479 VYTPSVRKYNVQFI
+479 VYTSSVRKYNVQFI

-581 TVTGVNGSYI
+581 TVTGVNGSFI
-591 HKKDLNL
+591 HKKALNL

-620 LYLFGEYTQD
+620 LHIFGEYTQD

-645 GRNAEGFEGWSCT
+645 GRNADGFEGWSCT

-695 IASGTESKIT
+695 ISSGTESKIT
-705 IDYIKSIKIDSS
+705 IDYIKSIKIESS

-727 VKKTATVKEGEKAIA
+727 VKKTATVKEGEKVIA
-742 LKDEEVALGRQIA
+742 LKDEEGALGRQIV

-793 MMSKFA
+793 MISKFT
-799 GTATKTLNADGT
+799 GGSATKTLNADGT
-811 LTLLGAD
+811 ATIGGD
-818 KNKYIHQKG
+818 KNGLIAKQSG
-827 LNLSVEGANRVEIR
+827 LNLDLNDTDGIEI
-841 AKQNG
+841 KVKVNG
-846 VYRLDLYLFG
+846 
-856 NYTLDGNVAT
+856 AT
-866 GTDYG
+866 GRLIDIWVIGDYVKDGVNGTLTAENG
-871 ADKGGF
+871 AMGY
-877 RYRGVDASFGY
+877 YRGLPTQGY
-888 SVVNDGEYVI
+888 TVTAEDSEGYVI
-898 MTYDL
+898 MRFDFAYIT
-903 SYANGNTAKNLVF
+903 NGQGAQNF
-916 NVINGFRIDIVGV
+916 NFTKMTGLRIDLFGLQSATIA
-929 NDKITDSSIMI
+929 
-940 DYVKIIKK
+940 YVKSIKK

>member
-1 MKQSNK
+1 MYTPATRQYK
-7 KTLICVL
+7 
-14 LCALFCAVTAFAFA
+14 VTFMNGTEKLSENDVDYNGVAAAPATNPSKPSDA
-28 GCKKTEAAKK
+28 GN
-38 YAVIFMD
+38 D
-45 GETQISEQTVE
+45 
-56 ANKEAVKPADPTK
+56 
-69 ESTAGEVY
+69 Y
-77 TFAGWSLTDG
+77 TFAGWSLTEN

-128 VDYNCVAVAPAQT
+128 VDYNGVAV
-141 PAKESTVDTVYTFA
+141 
-155 GWSLT
+155 
-160 DGGEKVDE
+160 
-168 LKITGDTTFYAVYT
+168 
-182 SATRQYKVT
+182 
-191 FMNGTDKF
+191 
-199 SENDVDYNG
+199 
-208 VAAAPTQTPAKE
+208 APTQTPAKE
-220 STVDTVFAF
+220 STVDTV
-229 AGWSLT
+229 
-235 ENGETVTDFTIKADT
+235 
-250 TFYAVYTPATRQY
+250 YT
-263 KVTFMNGTEKL
+263 
-274 SENDV
+274 
-279 DYNTTAAAPATN
+279 
-291 PSKPSDAGNDYT
+291 
-303 FAGWALT
+303 
-310 ENGETVTDF
+310 
-319 TIKADTTFYAVYTSV
+319 
-334 TRKYKVTFMNG
+334 
-345 SEKLSESEVDYNG
+345 
-358 VAAAPTQTP
+358 
-367 AKESTVA
+367 
-374 TVFAFAGWALTDGG
+374 FAGWALTDGG

-400 TFYAVYTSATRQY
+400 TFYAVYTPATRQY

-426 SDVDYNGVAVAPAQT
+426 SDVDYNGVAVAPTQT

-479 VYTPSVRKYNVQFI
+479 VYTPSVRKYNVQFV
-493 GDDVDVTVS
+493 GDDLDVTVS
-502 VNARETVPAL
+502 VNARERVPAL

-523 VGYYSDEGFGTEFD
+523 VGYYSDEEFGTEFD

-574 LNGDGTL
+574 LNADGTL
-581 TVTGVNGSYI
+581 TVTGVNGSFI
-591 HKKDLNL
+591 HKKALNL

-727 VKKTATVKEGEKAIA
+727 VKKTATVKEGEKAVA
-742 LKDEEVALGRQIA
+742 LKDEECALGRQIA

-767 DMANTAITQDTNVYV
+767 DIANAAVTKDTNLYV
-782 KLSDYVYFNGA
+782 KLSDYGYFNGA
-793 MMSKFA
+793 MMSKFT

-811 LTLLGAD
+811 LTLLGED
-818 KNKYIHQKG
+818 KGKLIHQKG
-827 LNLSVEGANRVEIR
+827 LNLSVEGANCVEIR

-866 GTDYG
+866 GTDYD
-871 ADKGGF
+871 AAKGGF
-877 RYRGVDASFGY
+877 MYRGAASYGY
-888 SVVNDGEYVI
+888 SVVNDGDYVI

-903 SYANGNTAKNLVF
+903 AYAGGTTAKNLVF

-929 NDKITDSSIMI
+929 NASVENSSIAI

>member
-69 ESTAGEVY
+69 ESTVGEVY

-106 TSSTRQYK
+106 TS
-114 VTFMNGSE
+114 
-122 KLSESD
+122 
-128 VDYNCVAVAPAQT
+128 
-141 PAKESTVDTVYTFA
+141 
-155 GWSLT
+155 
-160 DGGEKVDE
+160 
-168 LKITGDTTFYAVYT
+168 
-182 SATRQYKVT
+182 ATRQYKVT
-191 FMNGTDKF
+191 FMNGAEKL

-208 VAAAPTQTPAKE
+208 VAVAPTQTPAKE
-220 STVDTVFAF
+220 PTVDTVFAF

-279 DYNTTAAAPATN
+279 DYNATAAAPATN

-303 FAGWALT
+303 FAGWSLT

-319 TIKADTTFYAVYTSV
+319 TIKADTTFYAVYTPS
-334 TRKYKVTFMNG
+334 
-345 SEKLSESEVDYNG
+345 
-358 VAAAPTQTP
+358 
-367 AKESTVA
+367 
-374 TVFAFAGWALTDGG
+374 
-388 EKVDELK
+388 
-395 ITGDT
+395 
-400 TFYAVYTSATRQY
+400 TRQY

-441 PAKESTVDTVF
+441 PAKESTVDTVY

-493 GDDVDVTVS
+493 GDDLDVTVS
-502 VNARETVPAL
+502 VNARENVPAL

-581 TVTGVNGSYI
+581 TVTGVNGSYV

-727 VKKTATVKEGEKAIA
+727 VKKTATVKEGEKAVA
-742 LKDEEVALGRQIA
+742 LKDEEGARGRQVA

-767 DMANTAITQDTNVYV
+767 DIANTAITQDTNVYV
-782 KLSDYVYFNGA
+782 KLSDYGYFNGA

-818 KNKYIHQKG
+818 KNNYIHQKG

-856 NYTLDGNVAT
+856 NYTLDGENKV
-866 GTDYG
+866 GTNYDEK
-871 ADKGGF
+871 DGGL
-877 RYRGVDASFGY
+877 RYRGVDASYGY

-929 NDKITDSSIMI
+929 NDKITDSSIVI